1 MILVPLFDR
10 KFLGMSLRQ
19 VVQELQIGGTSHYGA
34 MFMQTSPGTSLYPHL
49 LAPLKVGR
57 TTLRNRMIM
66 GSMHTRLD
74 MEENGLHKMAV
85 FLAER
90 ARGEIGLIITGGYA
104 PNSAGLIEPGG
115 PILTEHAQAKELQQV
130 TDAVHRHDGKICLQI
145 LHAGRYA
152 RQEECVGPSDI
163 RSRINR
169 FPPRAM
175 THAEIEQTI
184 SDYVRCAML
193 AREAGFDGVE
203 IMGSE
208 GYLINEFTVVRTN
221 DRSDGWG
228 GSAENRHRFPVE
240 LVTRVRAATG
250 PDFIIIY
257 RISAIDLVEGGAT
270 GEEIVSLA
278 QKVEAAGADI
288 LNTGIGWH
296 EARVPTIAY
305 PIPRGAWRFAA
316 ARLKRAVGIPVVA
329 SNRIN
334 KPELAEE
341 ILSVG
346 DSDLVSM
353 ARPLLADPHFARK
366 VREGNAGAINVC
378 IACNQACLDLI
389 FSDRSASCLV
399 NPRACRE
406 TEFDEGPAAKSRK
419 VAVVGA
425 GAGGLA
431 AAAEA
436 SRRGHKVTLFEASDR
451 IGGQLNLARAVP
463 GKSEFD
469 EMLGYF
475 GGRIE
480 NGGVD
485 LRLNQSPTARDLG
498 NGNFEAVVVASGVH
512 PRMPEIPG
520 IDHPKVVFYNDL
532 LSGKRHAGHKVAI
545 VPAFQREW
553 NIDSSLTQPGGLAG
567 DPLAPRSSPREIT
580 LLQRKATRPGAGLG
594 VSTGWILRSS
604 LAKRDVKILAGVSY
618 QRIDDAGLHIVV
630 DGVPR
635 IIEADTI
642 VICAGQVSNRE
653 LFDELGAA
661 GVEAHVIGGAKEAS
675 ELDAMRAVEEG
686 VRVAQAL

>member
-1 MILVPLFDR
+1 
-10 KFLGMSLRQ
+10 
-19 VVQELQIGGTSHYGA
+19 
-34 MFMQTSPGTSLYPHL
+34 MQTNSGTSLYPHL
-49 LAPLKVGR
+49 LSPLKVGR

-74 MEENGLHKMAV
+74 MEENGLHKMSV

-90 ARGEIGLIITGGYA
+90 AKGEIALIITGGYA
-104 PNSAGLIEPGG
+104 PNTAGLIEPGG
-115 PILTEHAQAKELQQV
+115 PILTEHAQARELQRI
-130 TDAVHRHDGKICLQI
+130 TEAVHRHDGKICLQI
-145 LHAGRYA
+145 LHSGRYA
-152 RQEECVGPSDI
+152 RQEECLGPSDI

-169 FPPRAM
+169 FAPRAM
-175 THAEIEQTI
+175 TSAEIEQTI
-184 SDYVRCAML
+184 SDYVRCALL
-193 AREAGFDGVE
+193 AKEAGFDGVE

-208 GYLINEFTVVRTN
+208 GYLINEFTVLRTN
-221 DRSDGWG
+221 DRSDEWG
-228 GSAENRHRFPVE
+228 GSAENRHRLPVE
-240 LVTRVRAATG
+240 LVARIRAAAG
-250 PDFIIIY
+250 EDFIVIY

-278 QKVEAAGADI
+278 RKVEVAGADI

-334 KPELAEE
+334 TPELAEE
-341 ILSVG
+341 ILATG

-353 ARPLLADPHFARK
+353 ARPLLADSHFAKK
-366 VREGNAGAINVC
+366 VREGDAGKINVC
-378 IACNQACLDLI
+378 IACNQACLDRI

-436 SRRGHKVTLFEASDR
+436 SRRGHQVTLFEAADR

-463 GKSEFD
+463 GKAEFD
-469 EMLGYF
+469 EMLRYF
-475 GGRIE
+475 SGRIE
-480 NGGVD
+480 DGGVD
-485 LRLNQSPTARDLG
+485 VRLNASPTTGELG
-498 NGNFEAVVVASGVH
+498 NGDFDAVVIASGVH
-512 PRMPEIPG
+512 PRVPEIAG

-532 LSGKRHAGHKVAI
+532 LSGRRRAGRKVVI
-545 VPAFQREW
+545 VGAGGIGFDVAEYLLHSQPGEGPKARGQDIPAFQQEW
-553 NIDSSLTQPGGLAG
+553 NIDASLTLAGGLTG
-567 DPLAPRSSPREIT
+567 DPLAPRESAREIT
-580 LLQRKATRPGAGLG
+580 MLQRKTSRPGLGLG

-604 LAKRDVKILAGVSY
+604 LAKRDVKIVAGVTY
-618 QRIDDAGLHIVV
+618 ERVDDRGLHILV

-635 IIEADTI
+635 VIEADTI
-642 VICAGQVSNRE
+642 VICAGQISNRG
-653 LFDELGAA
+653 LFDELLAA
-661 GVEAHVIGGAKEAS
+661 GIEAHVIGGAKEAS

-686 VRVAQAL
+686 VRIAQAL

>member
-1 MILVPLFDR
+1 
-10 KFLGMSLRQ
+10 
-19 VVQELQIGGTSHYGA
+19 
-34 MFMQTSPGTSLYPHL
+34 MQPGTAFYPNL
-49 LAPLKVGR
+49 LSPLKVGR

-90 ARGEIGLIITGGYA
+90 AKGEIALIITGGYA
-104 PNSAGLIEPGG
+104 PNTAGLIEPGG
-115 PILTEHAQAKELQQV
+115 PILTERAEALELQRI
-130 TDAVHRHDGKICLQI
+130 TEAVHRHDGKICLQI
-145 LHAGRYA
+145 LHSGRYA
-152 RQEECVGPSDI
+152 KQQECLGPSEI

-175 THAEIEQTI
+175 TEAEIEQTI
-184 SDYVRCAML
+184 SDYVRCALL
-193 AREAGFDGVE
+193 AKEAGFDGVE

-208 GYLINEFTVVRTN
+208 GYLINEFTVLRTN
-221 DRSDGWG
+221 DRSDKWG
-228 GSAENRHRFPVE
+228 GSAENRHRLPVE
-240 LVTRVRAATG
+240 LVSRTRAAVG
-250 PDFIIIY
+250 NDFIIIY

-278 QKVEAAGADI
+278 RKVEVAGADI

-305 PIPRGAWRFAA
+305 PVPRGAWRFAA
-316 ARLKRAVGIPVVA
+316 ARLKHAVGIPVVA

-334 KPELAEE
+334 TPELAEE
-341 ILSVG
+341 IIASG

-353 ARPLLADPHFARK
+353 ARPMLADPHFAKK
-366 VREGNAGAINVC
+366 VREGNAGEINIC

-389 FSDRSASCLV
+389 FSDRSATCLV

-406 TEFDEGPAAKSRK
+406 TEFDEGPAAKARK
-419 VAVVGA
+419 VAIIGA

-436 SRRGHKVTLFEASDR
+436 SRRGHQVTLFEAADR

-463 GKSEFD
+463 GKAEFD
-469 EMLGYF
+469 EMLRYF

-480 NGGVD
+480 AGRVTV
-485 LRLNQSPTARDLG
+485 RLNTSPTAADLG
-498 NGNFEAVVVASGVH
+498 KGGFDAAVVASGVH
-512 PRMPEIPG
+512 PRVPEIAG
-520 IDHPKVVFYNDL
+520 IDHSKVMFYNDL
-532 LSGKRHAGHKVAI
+532 LSGKKRAGVKVAI
-545 VPAFQREW
+545 IGAGGIGFDVAEYLCHSQPGEGPKVRGPDLQAFQNEW
-553 NIDSSLTQPGGLAG
+553 NVDSSLKLEGGLTG
-567 DPLAPRSSPREIT
+567 DPLAPRRSPREIT
-580 LLQRKATRPGAGLG
+580 MLQRKATRPGLGLG

-604 LAKRDVKILAGVSY
+604 LAKRDVKIVAGVTY
-618 QRIDDAGLHIVV
+618 ERIDDRGLHILVE
-630 DGVPR
+630 GVPR

-642 VICAGQVSNRE
+642 VVCAGQISNRG
-653 LFDELGAA
+653 LFDELLAA
-661 GVEAHVIGGAKEAS
+661 GMEVHVIGGAKEAS

-686 VRVAQAL
+686 VRIAQAL

>member
-1 MILVPLFDR
+1 
-10 KFLGMSLRQ
+10 
-19 VVQELQIGGTSHYGA
+19 
-34 MFMQTSPGTSLYPHL
+34 MQTSPGMSLYPHL

-57 TTLRNRMIM
+57 STLRNRMIM

-104 PNSAGLIEPGG
+104 PNTAGLIEPGG
-115 PILTEHAQAKELQQV
+115 PILTEHAQARELQQV
-130 TDAVHRHDGKICLQI
+130 TDAVHRYDGKICLQI

-152 RQEECVGPSDI
+152 RQEECLGPSDI

-175 THAEIEQTI
+175 IPAEIEQTI
-184 SDYVRCAML
+184 SDYVRCALL

-208 GYLINEFTVVRTN
+208 GYLINEFTVLRTN
-221 DRSDGWG
+221 DRSDAWG

-240 LVTRVRAATG
+240 LVSKVRAAVG
-250 PDFIIIY
+250 QDFIIIY

-278 QKVEAAGADI
+278 RKVEAAGADI

-353 ARPLLADPHFARK
+353 ARPLLADPHFAKK

-406 TEFDEGPAAKSRK
+406 TEFDEGPAATPRK

-436 SRRGHKVTLFEASDR
+436 SRRGHRVTLFEASDR

-469 EMLGYF
+469 EMLRYF
-475 GGRIE
+475 GGRIDE
-480 NGGVD
+480 GGVD
-485 LRLNQSPTARDLG
+485 LQLNKSPTARDLG
-498 NGNFEAVVVASGVH
+498 RGDFEAVVVASGVH
-512 PRMPEIPG
+512 PRIPDIPG

-532 LSGKRHAGHKVAI
+532 LSGKRHAGHRVAI
-545 VPAFQREW
+545 VGAGGIGFDVAEYLCHSQPDEGPKARGLDIAEFQREW

-580 LLQRKATRPGAGLG
+580 LLQRKATRPGVGLG
-594 VSTGWILRSS
+594 ISTGWILRSS

-618 QRIDDAGLHIVV
+618 QRIDDAGLHILV

-635 IIEADTI
+635 VIEADTI

-653 LFDELGAA
+653 LFDELSAA
-661 GVEAHVIGGAKEAS
+661 GIEAHVIGGAQEAS

-686 VRVAQAL
+686 VRIAQAL

>member
-1 MILVPLFDR
+1 M
-10 KFLGMSLRQ
+10 
-19 VVQELQIGGTSHYGA
+19 
-34 MFMQTSPGTSLYPHL
+34 
-49 LAPLKVGR
+49 
-57 TTLRNRMIM
+57 
-66 GSMHTRLD
+66 
-74 MEENGLHKMAV
+74 
-85 FLAER
+85 
-90 ARGEIGLIITGGYA
+90 
-104 PNSAGLIEPGG
+104 
-115 PILTEHAQAKELQQV
+115 
-130 TDAVHRHDGKICLQI
+130 HRHDGKICLQI

-152 RQEECVGPSDI
+152 RQEECLGPSDI

-175 THAEIEQTI
+175 TRAEIEQTI

-228 GSAENRHRFPVE
+228 GSAENRRRFPVE
-240 LVTRVRAATG
+240 LVTKVRAATG

-406 TEFDEGPAAKSRK
+406 TEFDEGPAAKVTQGRGGRRRRRRSCGRRRSQPSRPQGH
-419 VAVVGA
+419 AVRGQRSRSA
-425 GAGGLA
+425 ASSTSRAPFPASPNSTRCCAISAGGSRTA
-431 AAAEA
+431 ASICGST
-436 SRRGHKVTLFEASDR
+436 SRRP
-451 IGGQLNLARAVP
+451 RAI
-463 GKSEFD
+463 SA
-469 EMLGYF
+469 
-475 GGRIE
+475 
-480 NGGVD
+480 
-485 LRLNQSPTARDLG
+485 TATSKRWWWRQ
-498 NGNFEAVVVASGVH
+498 GVH

-545 VPAFQREW
+545 VGAGGIGFDVAEYLCHSQPDEAPKARGLDIAAFQAEW

-580 LLQRKATRPGAGLG
+580 LLQRRATRPGVGLG

>member
-1 MILVPLFDR
+1 
-10 KFLGMSLRQ
+10 
-19 VVQELQIGGTSHYGA
+19 
-34 MFMQTSPGTSLYPHL
+34 MQTDPGTSLYPHL

-90 ARGEIGLIITGGYA
+90 ARGEIALIITGGYA
-104 PNSAGLIEPGG
+104 PNTAGLIEPGG
-115 PILTEHAQAKELQQV
+115 PILTEHAQARELRRI
-130 TDAVHRHDGKICLQI
+130 TEAVHQHDGKICLQI
-145 LHAGRYA
+145 LHSGRYA
-152 RQEECVGPSDI
+152 RQQECLGPSDI

-169 FPPRAM
+169 FAPRAM
-175 THAEIEQTI
+175 TSAEIERTI
-184 SDYVRCAML
+184 SDYVRCALL
-193 AREAGFDGVE
+193 ASEAGFDGVE

-208 GYLINEFTVVRTN
+208 GYLINEFTVLRTN
-221 DRSDGWG
+221 DRSDMWG
-228 GSAENRHRFPVE
+228 GSVENRHRLPVE
-240 LVTRVRAATG
+240 LVSRIRAAAG
-250 PDFIIIY
+250 EDFIIIY

-278 QKVEAAGADI
+278 RRVEAAGADI

-334 KPELAEE
+334 TPGLAEE
-341 ILSVG
+341 ILASG
-346 DSDLVSM
+346 DSDLISM
-353 ARPLLADPHFARK
+353 ARPMLADPHFARK
-366 VREGNAGAINVC
+366 VREGDAGKINVC

-389 FSDRSASCLV
+389 FSDRSATCLV

-406 TEFDEGPAAKSRK
+406 TEFDEGPAARPRK
-419 VAVVGA
+419 VAVIGA

-431 AAAEA
+431 AATEA
-436 SRRGHKVTLFEASDR
+436 SRRGHRVTLFEAADR

-463 GKSEFD
+463 GKAEFD
-469 EMLGYF
+469 EMLRYF
-475 GGRIE
+475 SGRIE
-480 NGGVD
+480 DGGVD
-485 LRLNQSPTARDLG
+485 VRLNASPSLSDLQDEK
-498 NGNFEAVVVASGVH
+498 FEAVVVASGVH
-512 PRMPEIPG
+512 PRVPAIAG

-532 LSGKRHAGHKVAI
+532 LSGMRHAGRKVAI
-545 VPAFQREW
+545 VGAGGIGFDVAEYLCHSQPEQGPTVRGLDIPAFQREW
-553 NIDSSLTQPGGLAG
+553 NIDASLTQPGGLTG
-567 DPLAPRSSPREIT
+567 DPLAPRKSPREIT
-580 LLQRKATRPGAGLG
+580 MLQRKATRPGLGLG

-604 LAKRDVKILAGVSY
+604 LAKRDVRIMAGVSY
-618 QRIDDAGLHIVV
+618 QRIDDAGLHVLV

-635 IIEADTI
+635 VIEADTI
-642 VICAGQVSNRE
+642 VICAGQESNRG
-653 LFDELGAA
+653 LFDELRAA
-661 GVEAHVIGGAKEAS
+661 GMEAHVIGGAKEAS

-686 VRVAQAL
+686 VRIAQAL

>member
-1 MILVPLFDR
+1 
-10 KFLGMSLRQ
+10 
-19 VVQELQIGGTSHYGA
+19 
-34 MFMQTSPGTSLYPHL
+34 MQTSPGISLYPNL
-49 LAPLKVGR
+49 LSPLKVGR

-90 ARGEIGLIITGGYA
+90 AKGEIALIITGGYA
-104 PNSAGLIEPGG
+104 PNTAGLIEPGG
-115 PILTEHAQAKELQQV
+115 PILTEHAQARELQRI
-130 TDAVHRHDGKICLQI
+130 TEAVHRHDGKICLQI
-145 LHAGRYA
+145 LHSGRYA
-152 RQEECVGPSDI
+152 RQEECLGPSDI

-169 FPPRAM
+169 FAPRAM
-175 THAEIEQTI
+175 TSAEIEQTI
-184 SDYVRCAML
+184 SDYVRCALL

-208 GYLINEFTVVRTN
+208 GYLINEFTVLRTN
-221 DRSDGWG
+221 DRSDEWG
-228 GSAENRHRFPVE
+228 GSADNRHRLPVE
-240 LVTRVRAATG
+240 LVARVRAAAG
-250 PDFIIIY
+250 EDFIIIY

-270 GEEIVSLA
+270 GDEIVSLA
-278 QKVEAAGADI
+278 RKVEGAGADI

-334 KPELAEE
+334 TPDLAEE
-341 ILSVG
+341 ILATG

-353 ARPLLADPHFARK
+353 ARPLLADSHFAKK
-366 VREGNAGAINVC
+366 VREGHAGKINVC
-378 IACNQACLDLI
+378 IACNQACLDRI
-389 FSDRSASCLV
+389 FSDRSATCLV

-406 TEFDEGPAAKSRK
+406 TEFDEGPAAKPRK

-436 SRRGHKVTLFEASDR
+436 SRRGHQVTLFEAADR

-463 GKSEFD
+463 GKAEFD
-469 EMLGYF
+469 EMLRYF
-475 GGRIE
+475 SGRIE
-480 NGGVD
+480 DGGVD
-485 LRLNQSPTARDLG
+485 VRLNASPTTGELS
-498 NGNFEAVVVASGVH
+498 NGDFDAVVVASGVH
-512 PRMPEIPG
+512 PRVPAIAG
-520 IDHPKVVFYNDL
+520 IDHSKVVFYNDL
-532 LSGKRHAGHKVAI
+532 LSGKRHAGHKVVI
-545 VPAFQREW
+545 VGAGGIGFDVAEYLCHSQPGEGPRARGQDIPAFQREW
-553 NIDSSLTQPGGLAG
+553 SIDATLTLAGGLTG
-567 DPLAPRSSPREIT
+567 DPLAPRESPREIT
-580 LLQRKATRPGAGLG
+580 MLQRKATRPGLGLG

-604 LAKRDVKILAGVSY
+604 LAKRAVKIVAGVTY
-618 QRIDDAGLHIVV
+618 ERVDDSGLHILV

-635 IIEADTI
+635 VIEADTI
-642 VICAGQVSNRE
+642 VICAGQVSNRG
-653 LFDELGAA
+653 LFDELRAA
-661 GVEAHVIGGAKEAS
+661 GIEAHVIGGAKEAS

-686 VRVAQAL
+686 VRIAQAL